1 VNNLTKDK
9 NKGEKM
15 VVKNMAKINP
25 KVDFAFKKLFGSEE
39 NKDILIAFINSILSE
54 DQQIKDIILK
64 NPYNLANYKKDKMS
78 ILDIKAVDEKGIW
91 YDIEMQISEQVFYEK
106 RAFYY
111 WAKVYSDQMEGGYDY
126 DKLKKTISINILDF
140 NYLDEEDFHNVYKV
154 FNRKSKKELSNYFE
168 MHFVELN
175 KFKKDFKDVK
185 TALERW
191 VAFLNRAYELEKN
204 KIPEELAKDK
214 SIKRAIEKL
223 DVMYLDSE
231 EREMY
236 ENELK
241 RIRDYVAEM
250 KTAKIRGIEQG
261 IKQGMEQGIQQ
272 GIQQGIEKGIE
283 EGENRKA
290 IEIAKKLLDIL
301 DNETISLKTGLS
313 IEEIEELR

>member
-1 VNNLTKDK
+1 
-9 NKGEKM
+9 M

-54 DQQIKDIILK
+54 EQQIKDIILK

-154 FNRKSKKELSNYFE
+154 FNKKSKKELSNYFE
-168 MHFVELN
+168 MHFIELN

-204 KIPEELAKDK
+204 KIPEQLAKDK

-261 IKQGMEQGIQQ
+261 IKQGMEQGIQK
-272 GIQQGIEKGIE
+272 GIQQGIE

-313 IEEIEELR
+313 IEEIQELR